1 MNVVMYIERFSYFEN
16 CLYCIFR
23 IRAPLKHSLKGAVA
37 INIEMHNVYQGGLGN
52 TKAELSIYIERDAGA
67 AFESTTPPLAIQA
80 DPLRRWL

>member
-1 MNVVMYIERFSYFEN
+1 MNILTKKYFHTSKTVSTAYSE
-16 CLYCIFR
+16 YK
-23 IRAPLKHSLKGAVA
+23 APLKHSLKGAVA